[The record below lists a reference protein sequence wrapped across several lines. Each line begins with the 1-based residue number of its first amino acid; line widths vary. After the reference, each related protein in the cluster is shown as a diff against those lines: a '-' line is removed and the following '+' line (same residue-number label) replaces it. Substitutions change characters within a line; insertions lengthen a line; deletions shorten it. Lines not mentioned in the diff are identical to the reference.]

1 MRVQQTEAQPFNT
14 SKRSNWLLSSST
26 LIMMKIQMYHH
37 MNRILVWEG
46 PLFNKRPDKID
57 KKILRKKSR
66 SLELEGNQMFWTIA
80 LMEAIFLQLLKT
92 KKGWLL
98 FALKNQTRKR
108 IEREVLPTE
117 QAVLSNQT
125 NSALLLRQQS
135 RKES

>member
-1 MRVQQTEAQPFNT
+1 
-14 SKRSNWLLSSST
+14 
-26 LIMMKIQMYHH
+26 
-37 MNRILVWEG
+37 
-46 PLFNKRPDKID
+46 
-57 KKILRKKSR
+57 
-66 SLELEGNQMFWTIA
+66 
-80 LMEAIFLQLLKT
+80 MEAIFLQLLKT
-92 KKGWLL
+92 KKGWLH